1 MIRKTGRKSKSYLF
15 TVDLNDMD
23 DIFALVDIRVKMKVR
38 VKYRKPE
45 LPYYPNG
52 NMYGYGGTVKLSQ
65 NPQEADVYL
74 KGRLLT
80 EQEWQEL
87 IRWINGGR

>member
-1 MIRKTGRKSKSYLF
+1 MIMIRKTGRKSKSYLF
-15 TVDLNDMD
+15 TVNLNDMD
-23 DIFALVDIRVKMKVR
+23 DIFALADIRVKMKVR

-74 KGRLLT
+74 EGK
-80 EQEWQEL
+80 
-87 IRWINGGR
+87 